1 MASSGITIYIPYDST
16 QFDYYLKLSIS
27 IISIQ
32 LSKILMFFL
41 NSYNMI
47 HNVDNIQP
55 ETLNLRIHCT
65 IVTGTLLIY
74 NKDAIKKNAI
84 FLVFFFLD
92 LEHSHISKKKLTCL
106 HVHYASMT
114 SEQTQGHLQ
123 KRKLSRSP
131 VI

>member
-1 MASSGITIYIPYDST
+1 MASSGVTIHIPYDST

-32 LSKILMFFL
+32 LSKILMFFFL

-65 IVTGTLLIY
+65 IVTGTLLIC
-74 NKDAIKKNAI
+74 NKDAIKKMQ
-84 FLVFFFLD
+84 FFSVL
-92 LEHSHISKKKLTCL
+92 
-106 HVHYASMT
+106 
-114 SEQTQGHLQ
+114 
-123 KRKLSRSP
+123 LSRSRALSHF
-131 VI
+131 

>member
-1 MASSGITIYIPYDST
+1 MASSGVTIYITYDST

-32 LSKILMFFL
+32 LSKILMFFFL

-65 IVTGTLLIY
+65 IVTGTLLIC

-84 FLVFFFLD
+84 F
-92 LEHSHISKKKLTCL
+92 
-106 HVHYASMT
+106 
-114 SEQTQGHLQ
+114 
-123 KRKLSRSP
+123 
-131 VI
+131 

>member
-1 MASSGITIYIPYDST
+1 MASSGVTIYIPYDST

-32 LSKILMFFL
+32 LNKILMLFFF

-65 IVTGTLLIY
+65 IVIGTLLIY
-74 NKDAIKKNAI
+74 NKDAIKKMQ
-84 FLVFFFLD
+84 FFSVL
-92 LEHSHISKKKLTCL
+92 
-106 HVHYASMT
+106 
-114 SEQTQGHLQ
+114 
-123 KRKLSRSP
+123 LSRSRALSHF
-131 VI
+131 

>member
-1 MASSGITIYIPYDST
+1 MASSGATIYIPYDST

-32 LSKILMFFL
+32 LSKILMFFF

-47 HNVDNIQP
+47 HIVDNIQP

-74 NKDAIKKNAI
+74 NKDTIKKNAI

-92 LEHSHISKKKLTCL
+92 LEHPHISKKN
-106 HVHYASMT
+106 
-114 SEQTQGHLQ
+114 
-123 KRKLSRSP
+123 
-131 VI
+131 